1 MPTGTPF
8 VLSKIIKF
16 GLIVVIKLTNRELLF
31 LVQFPGLEHFILIKK
46 DGIVWL
52 LSISYKLKHF
62 IILFWFVICS
72 PLNCS
77 LSCFKTHIHDGA
89 KVFQA
94 QYQLD

>member
-31 LVQFPGLEHFILIKK
+31 LVQFSGLEHFILIKK

-52 LSISYKLKHF
+52 LSISY
-62 IILFWFVICS
+62 
-72 PLNCS
+72 
-77 LSCFKTHIHDGA
+77 
-89 KVFQA
+89 
-94 QYQLD
+94 